1 MSIRLHWLR
10 CLALRLLFAALLWV
24 SSAQAHKTSDS
35 YLSLHVGVAEITG
48 KWDIALA
55 DLSPVIPFDA
65 NNDGTITGEE
75 MRAQQ
80 GKVNAYA
87 LSQLQ
92 LLGDGVAGKLRVT
105 DASFEQHNDGIF
117 AVIQFTVDGLTI
129 PRTLEVN
136 YQIFFGHDPLHRGL
150 FLLEQGEQNQTA
162 LFTTS
167 HRKHRFELAT
177 PDRGRE
183 FIMFGKEGV
192 WHIWTGYDH
201 ILFLLALLLPAVLK
215 REAGAW
221 HAVGAFRPAFITVL
235 KVVTAFTVAHSITL
249 TLAAMDLVQLP
260 SRLVESTIAAS
271 VVIAATNNLLP
282 LFRGRGWWVAFGF
295 GLIHGFGF
303 ASAMT
308 VLGVK
313 QGALLLPVVAFNLG
327 VEVGQLAI
335 VAMFLP
341 LAYALRAT
349 RFYRHFTL
357 KFGSFTILVLA
368 FIWLLERLFDFKA
381 LPF

>member
-1 MSIRLHWLR
+1 MLIRLPWLR

-35 YLSLHVGVAEITG
+35 YLTLYVGPGGVTG

-55 DLSPVIPFDA
+55 DLAPIIPFDA
-65 NNDGTITGEE
+65 NNDGTITWEE

-87 LSQLQ
+87 LGQLQ
-92 LLGDGVAGKLRVT
+92 LLGDGAAGTIRVT
-105 DASFEQHNDGIF
+105 DASFERHSDGIF
-117 AVIQFTVDGLTI
+117 VVIQFAVDGFNV
-129 PRTLEVN
+129 PRSLEVN
-136 YQIFFGHDPLHRGL
+136 YQIFFEHDGLHRGF
-150 FLLEQGEQNQTA
+150 FLLEQGKQNQTA
-162 LFTTS
+162 LFTTD
-167 HRKHRFELAT
+167 HRKHRFELAAR
-177 PDRGRE
+177 DRGQE
-183 FIMFGKEGV
+183 FVMFGKEGV

-215 REAGAW
+215 READAW
-221 HAVGAFRPAFITVL
+221 KAVSAFRPAFITVL

-249 TLAAMDLVQLP
+249 TMAAVDLVQLP

-282 LFRGRGWWVAFGF
+282 FFRGRGWLVAFGF

-303 ASAMT
+303 ASALAE
-308 VLGVK
+308 LGVQ
-313 QGALLLPVVAFNLG
+313 QGAVLLPVVAFNLG
-327 VEVGQLAI
+327 VEAGQLAI
-335 VAMFLP
+335 VAVFLP
-341 LAYALRAT
+341 LAYALR
-349 RFYRHFTL
+349 RSWFYQRVTL
-357 KFGSFTILVLA
+357 RFGSAGIIVIAAT
-368 FIWLLERLFDFKA
+368 WLIERLFDFRM